1 MNQDAIRSNYL
12 SDGHCFPIEAMS
24 AKQAENYRETFLR
37 LEPEIDTSGARRGGQ
52 LNQSHVILQFV
63 NEITRNPRILDAVEA
78 VLGPNLLVWG
88 STFFIKEPRSTGFV
102 SWHQDLH
109 YWGLDK
115 PDGMVSAWLALG
127 PVTKENGCMQFVSGS
142 QTLGDL
148 PHEDFFDENNFLYR
162 GQRAQTKIDPSRIVD
177 VELKAG
183 EFSLHHG
190 YLLHASPANTSDIR
204 RWGLTI
210 NYISADNRQIVSDED
225 YAMLV
230 RGRDTGGNF
239 KPVPAPEHDL
249 SAAALELHGRVID
262 AKDKATFAGAAHA

>member
-1 MNQDAIRSNYL
+1 MDQDAIRATYESQ
-12 SDGHCFPIEAMS
+12 GHCFPLHAMT
-24 AKQAENYRETFLR
+24 KEQAAAYRDTFLN
-37 LEPEIDTSGARRGGQ
+37 LESQIDTSGAHRGGQ
-52 LNQSHVILQFV
+52 LNQSHVILKFV
-63 NEITRNPRILDAVEA
+63 NEITRNEKILDAVEA

-148 PHEDFFDENNFLYR
+148 PHKDFFDENNFLYR
-162 GQRAQTKIDPSRIVD
+162 GQQAQTEIDPARVVD

-190 YLLHASPANTSDIR
+190 YLLHASHANTSNTR

-230 RGRDTGGNF
+230 RGQDIGGHF
-239 KPVPAPEHDL
+239 RPVADPAEDL
-249 SAAALELHGRVID
+249 SPDALALHSRIID

>member
-1 MNQDAIRSNYL
+1 MDQDAIRTAYESQ
-12 SDGHCFPIEAMS
+12 GHCFPLHAMTEE
-24 AKQAENYRETFLR
+24 QAAAYRDAFLQ
-37 LEPEIDTSGARRGGQ
+37 LEPQIDASDARRGGQ
-52 LNQSHVILQFV
+52 LNQSHVILKFV
-63 NEITRNPRILDAVEA
+63 NEITRNTNILDAVEA

-88 STFFIKEPRSTGFV
+88 STFFIKEPHSTGFV

-109 YWGLDK
+109 YWGLEK

-127 PVTKENGCMQFVSGS
+127 PVTKENGCMQFVSES
-142 QTLGDL
+142 HKLGDL
-148 PHEDFFDENNFLYR
+148 PHEDFFDADNFLYR
-162 GQRAQTKIDPSRIVD
+162 GQQAQTEIDQNRVVD

-190 YLLHASPANTSDIR
+190 YLLHASPANESDIR

-210 NYISADNRQIVSDED
+210 NYISADNRQVVSDED

-230 RGRDTGGNF
+230 RGHDIGGHF
-239 KPVPAPEHDL
+239 EPVVDPKCDL
-249 SAAALELHGRVID
+249 SREALALHSRIID